1 LYLIWWSKSLNF
13 SVRKFIHKESL
24 FVGGIPKYN
33 KYLCSAK
40 VISFIA

>member
-1 LYLIWWSKSLNF
+1 LNF
-13 SVRKFIHKESL
+13 TVRKFIHKESL